1 MRQTISLEIS
11 DIHCTKCAKK
21 IALALEQTAGVESS
35 EVDYSGKQATVNI
48 ENLIVSS
55 FKIKTMIVALG
66 FSAMLL

>member
-1 MRQTISLEIS
+1 MKQTISLEIS
-11 DIHCTKCAKK
+11 DIHCNKCAKK

-35 EVDYSGKQATVNI
+35 NVDYGGKQATVEI

-55 FKIKTMIVALG
+55 YKIKMMLVALG